1 MEEKEKAKVEEKKQY
16 KRYRLREH
24 YTCIDSQV
32 SLQKSDIVEVLD
44 DQQQN
49 MWLVRHCTDTQ
60 QVFFYIL
67 FFSAFM
73 VILDHWFKAK
83 IHYTSFPVASP

>member
-1 MEEKEKAKVEEKKQY
+1 MEEQEKVEEDKKQY

-32 SLQKSDIVEVLD
+32 SLQKSDTVEVLD

-60 QVFFYIL
+60 KVFTYI
-67 FFSAFM
+67 FSVFI
-73 VILDHWFKAK
+73 VSLDHWG
-83 IHYTSFPVASP
+83 YP

>member
-1 MEEKEKAKVEEKKQY
+1 VEEQEKVEEDKKQY

-32 SLQKSDIVEVLD
+32 SLQKSDTVEVLD

-60 QVFFYIL
+60 KVFTYI
-67 FFSAFM
+67 FSVFI
-73 VILDHWFKAK
+73 VSLDHWG
-83 IHYTSFPVASP
+83 YP